1 MEQKY
6 GAPMDKVFTLLT
18 DPKWLEA
25 RSLAVGEL
33 SASVKAKKKGGAVVL
48 SMKRRVRRDLPGM
61 LAKVSQTFSEAGI
74 NIAQANVRSTADRA
88 VLSFEVAVQDL
99 KQLTSVMK
107 SLERVEGVHTVE
119 RV

>member
-1 MEQKY
+1 
-6 GAPMDKVFTLLT
+6 MDPL
-18 DPKWLEA
+18 
-25 RSLAVGEL
+25 
-33 SASVKAKKKGGAVVL
+33 
-48 SMKRRVRRDLPGM
+48 RRVDVSWDVKGDFKRAVSVRVVAEDKPGM